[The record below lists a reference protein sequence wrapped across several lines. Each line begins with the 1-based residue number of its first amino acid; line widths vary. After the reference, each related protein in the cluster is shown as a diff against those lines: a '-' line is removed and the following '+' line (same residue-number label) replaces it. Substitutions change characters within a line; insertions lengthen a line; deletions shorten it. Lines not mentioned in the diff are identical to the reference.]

1 MEKITHTPLD
11 PGVLR
16 LNIDPKGLGF
26 ETLLGFD
33 DSDDKGTI
41 EAAAQERA
49 VKALTFG
56 LEMRHPDFNIYVA
69 GPKETWLFDLA
80 RTYVEQVAGGLSLS
94 PPDWCYVYNFKDQDA
109 PVAIRLEQGRG
120 RGFKKDMSEL
130 VDNLKLHIPKIFE
143 SEIYLARK
151 EEVIRAFNK
160 ARNHVFEGLD
170 QKAREKGFILQLDQ
184 AGMMVIPAKENG
196 NPFTPEELSAL
207 DEVRQSELKARS
219 EELHREMGNAMRN
232 VHQLEQDVNERLKA
246 LDLDMAGQICD
257 RFIEELKKKYE
268 GHELIQDYLS
278 DVKADVLKNLDEFR
292 SKPQAQSPFPF
303 TGMAPGF
310 TKYEVNLIVDNT
322 DTKGAPVVMESNPSY
337 PNLFGSVEKKAQFGA
352 LFTDFTMIKAG
363 AFHRANGGYLIIK
376 AMDLLKWPF
385 SYEALKRSL
394 RDRRLEIED
403 AGEQF
408 GIFTTKVLKPKAIP
422 LDIKIV
428 LVGNPEIYQ
437 MLYSY
442 DEDFR
447 ELFKVKAHMDVHVDR
462 NEARLG
468 QMLRSVKAIV
478 EKKGLKDIDSSGIAR
493 LVEYSAE
500 LAGSQEKLSLKVSEL
515 ADIVCEADFWATK
528 DKSPLITGEYIQK
541 ARDERDYRCR
551 LYEDHLQDLLV
562 RDVIKIITSGRAI
575 GQVNGL
581 AIYDLG
587 DYVFG
592 KPSRITANIALGKE
606 GVINIEREAEL
617 SGNIHT
623 KGVMILGGYL
633 RAYFAAD
640 RPLSLAAT
648 ICFEQSYGMIDGD
661 SASGAELFALLSA
674 LSGMSIDQGIAVTG
688 AVSQKGE
695 ILPIGGVTQKIEGF
709 FDLCEARG
717 LTGGQGVIIPKANV
731 KDLMLKAKVIDAVR
745 DNKFHVWAIET
756 VEEGIEILMGA
767 PAGALMPDGT
777 YPEGS
782 VFALVDEKLQ
792 QFADLARSYGQE
804 EGSAGAGPSNDM
816 LIVKG

>member
-1 MEKITHTPLD
+1 MEKITHASLD
-11 PGVLR
+11 PGALR
-16 LNIDPKGLGF
+16 LNIDPEGLGF

-33 DSDDKGTI
+33 DNGTI

-69 GPKETWLFDLA
+69 GPKETGLFDLA
-80 RTYVEQVAGGLSLS
+80 RAYVEQVAGGLSLS
-94 PPDWCYVYNFKDQDA
+94 PPDWCYVYNFKDHDA

-170 QKAREKGFILQLDQ
+170 KKAREKGFILQIDQ
-184 AGMMVIPAKENG
+184 AGMMVIPSKEDG

-207 DEVRQSELKARS
+207 DEVRQGELKARS
-219 EELHREMGNAMRN
+219 EELHREMGNAMRH
-232 VHQLEQDVNERLKA
+232 VHQLEQDVSEGLKA

-268 GHELIQDYLS
+268 GHELIQEYLS
-278 DVKADVLKNLDEFR
+278 DVKADILRNLDEFR
-292 SKPQAQSPFPF
+292 SKPQAQAPFPF
-303 TGMAPGF
+303 PGMAPGF
-310 TKYEVNLIVDNT
+310 TQYEVNLIVDNT
-322 DTKGAPVVMESNPSY
+322 DTRGAPVVIESNPSY

-408 GIFTTKVLKPKAIP
+408 GIFTTKALKPKAIP

-428 LVGNPEIYQ
+428 LVGNPELYQ

-462 NEARLG
+462 NDARLE

-478 EKKGLKDIDSSGIAR
+478 EKNGLKDIDSSGIAR

-515 ADIVCEADFWATK
+515 ADIVCEADFWAAK
-528 DKSPLITGEYIQK
+528 GKSPLITGEYIQK

-562 RDVIKIITSGRAI
+562 RDVIKVSTSGRAT

-617 SGNIHT
+617 SGSIHT
-623 KGVMILGGYL
+623 KGVMILEGYL

-709 FDLCEARG
+709 FDLCEARS

-731 KDLMLKAKVIDAVR
+731 KDLMLKNKVINAVR

-756 VEEGIEILMGA
+756 VEDGIEILTGA
-767 PAGALMPDGT
+767 PAGAIMPDGT

-782 VFALVDEKLQ
+782 VFAMVDEKLQ

-804 EGSAGAGPSNDM
+804 EGSGGAEASDDM